1 MTPTARRTLGV
12 FAILL
17 LIAGISLLVL
27 IFANHIIAW
36 PIWAQTIFYVVA
48 GLAWLLPLK
57 PLLVWMNKGQ
67 SQ

>member
-1 MTPTARRTLGV
+1 MTPTARRTIGV

-17 LIAGISLLVL
+17 LIVAISVIVL
-27 IFANHIIAW
+27 IFANQIIAW

>member
-1 MTPTARRTLGV
+1 MTSTGRRTLGI

-17 LIAGISLLVL
+17 LIMIIAVFVFA
-27 IFANHIIAW
+27 FANYIIAW
-36 PIWAQTIFYVVA
+36 PIWGQTLFYVVA

-67 SQ
+67 S

>member
-12 FAILL
+12 FVILM
-17 LIAGISLLVL
+17 LILVISLVVMV
-27 IFANHIIAW
+27 FANHIIAW
-36 PIWAQTIFYVVA
+36 PIWAQTLFYVVA